1 MTTQLSLGRLVHQAH
16 EFGFDVKIKTTLDNE
31 YVGKVSEIGLDYF
44 KVFCN
49 NQNYKLKYDEVKYL
63 EVMKWTRLKT
73 H

>member
-1 MTTQLSLGRLVHQAH
+1 MTTKKWLERLVHQAH

-49 NQNYKLKYDEVKYL
+49 NQNYKLKYDEVEHL
-63 EVMKWTRLKT
+63 EVRK
-73 H
+73 